1 MDVLCSQWNFGSCP
15 FMILVLLL
23 NSYAVWK
30 SNWYFHI
37 NFGQICEHSWQLLK
51 LLKMASPR
59 MEDIPSGIGKTGDLS
74 PPTLKQGWILSTMG
88 GNEPVWCHNIV
99 GGAGVRGWRDEPKAG
114 PKIILSLG
122 AESYVKI
129 TWKGSSA
136 VFQFLLISIVAKFCN
151 WGKACQEF

>member
-37 NFGQICEHSWQLLK
+37 NFGQICEQFWQLLK

-59 MEDIPSGIGKTGDLS
+59 MEDIPSGIDKTGDLS

-99 GGAGVRGWRDEPKAG
+99 GG
-114 PKIILSLG
+114 
-122 AESYVKI
+122 Y
-129 TWKGSSA
+129 GSEGMKRWTQSRSKNNL
-136 VFQFLLISIVAKFCN
+136 VVTSRVLCNNYLEGFFRCVPISFDLHCSQVL
-151 WGKACQEF
+151 